1 MKRIIQAAA
10 KKFREMRKLREKYEA
25 QRTSPTKATVSN
37 SCTTKEV
44 LELEISTQTLIKIGL
59 FIVLFFAATKLFM
72 TLQNVLVIV
81 GISFFLAI
89 SLSPIV
95 GALEKHKI
103 PRPIAILLLYVLFFG
118 AIGIL
123 FVQIIPIIAEQL
135 QNIATDLTKFLSK
148 GTNEIPFLTN
158 FFETLQIDTDY
169 IQTFIADNLSAIS
182 KNLQSIAG
190 STFGILSGL
199 FSGVF
204 NFIFSLVLLF
214 FILLEREQM
223 SDFFIRLVTK
233 EKRKIVEAKIE
244 IIQRKMVE
252 WFKGL
257 LILMITMGA
266 FMYIGMKVF
275 EIFFGMKYAA
285 TIALL
290 AAFAELFPY
299 IGPLITGVLAVLIA
313 VNISWILVVVVIV
326 WILIAQFL
334 EGNLLVPIVMEK
346 AVGMSSVAVMLALS
360 IGGILGNAF
369 GGVPMAILG
378 MILSIPIG
386 ASLSFFVSE
395 YVKRRI

>member
-1 MKRIIQAAA
+1 MKKIIQAAA
-10 KKFREMRKLREKYEA
+10 AKLKEIREIRKQYEFKKNNILPS
-25 QRTSPTKATVSN
+25 TSNKTSTS
-37 SCTTKEV
+37 TEV
-44 LELEISTQTLIKIGL
+44 LELDISARTLIKIGL
-59 FIVLFFAATKLFM
+59 FVVLFLVAAKIFI
-72 TLQNVLVIV
+72 TLQNILVIV

-89 SLSPIV
+89 SLSPV
-95 GALEKHKI
+95 VSALEKYKI
-103 PRPIAILLLYVLFFG
+103 PRPIAILCLYILFFG
-118 AIGIL
+118 GIGIL

-135 QNIATDLTKFLSK
+135 QNIATDLTRFLSK
-148 GTNEIPFLTN
+148 GTNEIPFITN
-158 FFETLQIDTDY
+158 FFETLQIDTMY

-214 FILLEREQM
+214 FILLEREQIGH
-223 SDFFIRLVTK
+223 FFITLVAK
-233 EKRKIVEAKIE
+233 EKRKTVEAKIE
-244 IIQRKMVE
+244 IIQRKMAE

-257 LILMITMGA
+257 LILMVSMGT

-313 VNISWILVVVVIV
+313 INISWILVFIV
-326 WILIAQFL
+326 LTWIIIAQFL

-346 AVGMSSVAVMLALS
+346 AVGMSSFAVMIALA
-360 IGGILGNAF
+360 IGGILGNAV
-369 GGVPMAILG
+369 GGVPMAIVG
-378 MILSIPIG
+378 MILSIPVG
-386 ASLSFFVSE
+386 ASVSFFVRE
-395 YVKRRI
+395 YVGKRD

>member
-1 MKRIIQAAA
+1 MKRFIKAAT
-10 KKFREMRKLREKYEA
+10 KKFREMKKIREKYES
-25 QRTSPTKATVSN
+25 QKTISEIKSSTKSATAN
-37 SCTTKEV
+37 EV
-44 LELEISTQTLIKIGL
+44 LELEISTQTLLKIGF
-59 FIVLFFAATKLFM
+59 FIVLFFAAAKLFV
-72 TLQNVLVIV
+72 TLQNVFVIV

-95 GALEKHKI
+95 NALEKYKV
-103 PRPIAILLLYVLFFG
+103 PRPIAILCLYVLFFG

-135 QNIATDLTKFLSK
+135 QNIATDLTKYLSN
-148 GTNEIPFLTN
+148 GGQEIPFVSN
-158 FFETLQIDTDY
+158 FLETLQIDTIY
-169 IQTFIADNLSAIS
+169 VQTFIADNLSAIS

-204 NFIFSLVLLF
+204 NFIFSLVLIF
-214 FILLEREQM
+214 FILLEREQLG
-223 SDFFIRLVTK
+223 DFFIRLVVP
-233 EKRKIVEAKIE
+233 EKRKTIEAKIK

-257 LILMITMGA
+257 LILMISMGT

-275 EIFFGMKYAA
+275 EIFFDMKYAA

-313 VNISWILVVVVIV
+313 INISWLLVIIV
-326 WILIAQFL
+326 LCWILIAQFL
-334 EGNLLVPIVMEK
+334 EGNLLVPLVMEK

-360 IGGILGNAF
+360 IGGILGNAI

-386 ASLSFFVSE
+386 ASISFFISE
-395 YVKRRI
+395 YVKRRA